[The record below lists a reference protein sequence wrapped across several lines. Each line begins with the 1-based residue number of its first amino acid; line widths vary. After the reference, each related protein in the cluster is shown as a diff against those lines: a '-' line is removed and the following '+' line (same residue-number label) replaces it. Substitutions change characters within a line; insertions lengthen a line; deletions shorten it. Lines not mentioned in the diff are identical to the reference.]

1 MDLKVRKCKTK
12 GCTNEFIQYNSLTN
26 LCVTCAIEKSKK
38 IVAKNYRFEE
48 KKWKERKKVLKEKTK
63 TVTDYRADAR
73 YWFQRWIRIR
83 DLGNTCISCNTP
95 LKDIRDYDAGHY
107 YNAKNYPTLL
117 FNELNVSGQ
126 CKFCNDHLSGNL
138 IEYRKG
144 LLKRYGIE
152 VVEQL
157 EEIADDKRIRTLTKE
172 HYIEIAEKYK
182 KLINK

>member
-1 MDLKVRKCKTK
+1 MLKQKLKICKTCNKEKFIFSK
-12 GCTNEFIQYNSLTN
+12 GECKECN
-26 LCVTCAIEKSKK
+26 AKSKTLIK
-38 IVAKNYRFEE
+38 KPVTKKKLVTLAKL
-48 KKWKERKKVLKEKTK
+48 KKE
-63 TVTDYRADAR
+63 AR

>member
-1 MDLKVRKCKTK
+1 M
-12 GCTNEFIQYNSLTN
+12 
-26 LCVTCAIEKSKK
+26 KK
-38 IVAKNYRFEE
+38 
-48 KKWKERKKVLKEKTK
+48 KKWKERKKVLKRKNK
-63 TVTDYRADAR
+63 NSNWLQGRCKIL
-73 YWFQRWIRIR
+73 FQRWIRIR

-172 HYIEIAEKYK
+172 HYIEIAEK
-182 KLINK
+182 I